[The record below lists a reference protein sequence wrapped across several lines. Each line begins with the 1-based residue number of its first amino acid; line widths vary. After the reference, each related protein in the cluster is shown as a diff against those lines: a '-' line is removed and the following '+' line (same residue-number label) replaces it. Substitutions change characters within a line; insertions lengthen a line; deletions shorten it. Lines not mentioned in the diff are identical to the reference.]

1 MDLACILNKIKVNV
15 MMGVYKEMK
24 RVTSSHPNV
33 FSDLCSLEVLV
44 TKVAEGSK
52 AIIKSRTVK

>member
-1 MDLACILNKIKVNV
+1 

>member
-1 MDLACILNKIKVNV
+1 MCILNKIKVNV

-24 RVTSSHPNV
+24 RVISSHPNV